1 MNENKNLESILKYFY
16 SGGFDNIDPIL
27 SLGGEISNNIVKINK
42 ENVFSNLDQN
52 SYNQGLTDYR
62 CLYLKNIANKRVHK
76 LSIFLND
83 VFKGAIFNLGF
94 NLKNEIQNI
103 TLSGGD
109 FINNQYIIFSYKERK
124 FKVKYN
130 TNPNIFSLNFQTSI
144 RKIFTLQDVI
154 VEGLHANGTSVLN
167 VFFNGYAGNK
177 QHPLIKV
184 ESYSLTPNPI
194 FYISRKQTGSPIN
207 CIQNKI
213 NNFLQEPAD
222 VKFFDLT
229 DQIEFGFLEV
239 GDFLPIWLRR
249 NVFSGSIPIEDDGC
263 NIFTKALIEFN
274 RS

>member
-1 MNENKNLESILKYFY
+1 MKENKNLESILKYYY
-16 SGGFDNIDPIL
+16 SGGFDNLDPKL
-27 SLGGEISNNIVKINK
+27 SLGGEISNNIININK
-42 ENVFSNLDQN
+42 ENVFNNLDEN
-52 SYNQGLTDYR
+52 SYKQGLIDYR

-83 VFKGAIFNLGF
+83 VFKGAMFNLGF

-103 TLSGGD
+103 TLSGGN
-109 FINNQYIIFSYKERK
+109 FINNQYIIFSYKERN

-130 TNPNIFSLNFQTSI
+130 TDINIFSLNFQTSI

-154 VEGLHANGTSVLN
+154 VEGLYANGTSVLN
-167 VFFNGYAGNK
+167 VYFNGYAGNK

-184 ESYSLTPNPI
+184 ESYNLSPSPI
-194 FYISRKQTGSPIN
+194 FYISRKQAGSPIN

-213 NNFLQEPAD
+213 NNSLQEPAN

-229 DQIEFGFLEV
+229 EQIEFGFLEV

-249 NVFSGSIPIEDDGC
+249 NVFSGNIPIEDDGC